1 MTEPK
6 YVTLRMGSEDA
17 EHFCLFLKRFESLVP
32 DDDVWKENLGK
43 LIHSLDQSIK
53 IHNK

>member
-1 MTEPK
+1 MSDPK
-6 YVTLRMGSEDA
+6 YVTLRMGVEDA
-17 EHFCLFLKRFESLVP
+17 EHFHLFLKRFESLVP

-43 LIHSLDQSIK
+43 LIHSLDESIK